1 MNKYIFIALFLSSI
15 FQVTAQPDFVY
26 ANVFGAS
33 GSSIYGEA
41 PPFIAV
47 DAEGNTVA
55 TAQFQGTVSFPGGG
69 RISSQ
74 GDWDIYVK
82 KNDSEGN
89 FLWSFA
95 LQNSQE
101 QVPRDIKVDAEGNI
115 IVTGY
120 FRGTMDFDPSSSVFN
135 MTQYNGSGGI
145 TNRTGFVAKYS
156 PDGNF
161 LWSKRFGSTSWASYG
176 ESLAL
181 DNEDNIYV
189 TGDGGNAFRFE
200 NMDLNFTA
208 SSLFVIKLNAE
219 GDFQWFNHFHK
230 VDDNAHEQITFAGN
244 LYLVSSF
251 TTPINLNLESS
262 APNVNPI
269 GENDLL
275 IVLINPSN
283 GEFIRAGRIAG
294 DHKESIINIISDE
307 FDNKYVL
314 YSSKDEDEAYPTY
327 FVRKTNDREA
337 QQFRIEID
345 SFIINDL
352 AIGDKSQ
359 LYLVG
364 NRQNSITYNPSSVR
378 YEIEGDGTGVL
389 LKFSDQGTFIKKS
402 LLKTDFFSGAGHV
415 ACTDNNQV
423 IVTGSLIGRSS
434 LEPNVQTLDYSPIDV
449 LDAYQFMW
457 TDCEAICLQEKIS
470 GCAPQSF
477 NGIDF
482 YDEGIEIID
491 IIDENGCLTQVEL
504 TKEIFD
510 IDPYILLDENGIECD
525 LVGDYTWTEIPS
537 GNILPEQTNILSV
550 DEPGF
555 YTVQIETPENCSF
568 ASRPIRYPE
577 NAFYPGFG
585 TVDKYGQHVIVRD
598 SFIFVSGESAASD
611 NQYVFPMVF
620 RNEEWISGSVIRDIN
635 EKSSNQEFKGSID
648 TEGNWMVAGNPN
660 AGQGGEVY
668 IYEKNAP
675 AFRWNLRQTLRDQF
689 SFAKEFGYAV
699 SIHEG
704 TIIVGAPGSD
714 FQGHTAAGKIYTYRR
729 EGNEWIPNGS
739 YAERGS
745 YENRRY
751 GQTIANTE
759 HYTCIGSKTNLN
771 PLSDNMV
778 HIYPQITSG
787 LADDR
792 LHTIEGNN
800 DITQLNQAINSDV
813 SDALQIL
820 SNEGVISYAITD
832 QEVTSENLTPDIPEG
847 ALGYSINEYGIAVS
861 YYNAEYEAEDIHLYK
876 EDGDGNIY
884 EDVYN
889 NYMPRDG
896 FASGF
901 DLLENNLLIGAP
913 FKLNPGPRNITG
925 KLYQY
930 EFNKRLSSI
939 EEHALENKFHIYPN
953 PTHNFLTIDNQNE
966 LIQEIA
972 IYNNLAHLVKVQK
985 TESSE
990 INVDLN
996 GLDHGLYY
1004 IKLKTKSGQTFV
1016 KKCIKI

>member
-1 MNKYIFIALFLSSI
+1 M
-15 FQVTAQPDFVY
+15 
-26 ANVFGAS
+26 
-33 GSSIYGEA
+33 
-41 PPFIAV
+41 
-47 DAEGNTVA
+47 
-55 TAQFQGTVSFPGGG
+55 
-69 RISSQ
+69 
-74 GDWDIYVK
+74 
-82 KNDSEGN
+82 
-89 FLWSFA
+89 
-95 LQNSQE
+95 
-101 QVPRDIKVDAEGNI
+101 
-115 IVTGY
+115 
-120 FRGTMDFDPSSSVFN
+120 
-135 MTQYNGSGGI
+135 
-145 TNRTGFVAKYS
+145 
-156 PDGNF
+156 
-161 LWSKRFGSTSWASYG
+161 
-176 ESLAL
+176 
-181 DNEDNIYV
+181 
-189 TGDGGNAFRFE
+189 
-200 NMDLNFTA
+200 
-208 SSLFVIKLNAE
+208 
-219 GDFQWFNHFHK
+219 
-230 VDDNAHEQITFAGN
+230 
-244 LYLVSSF
+244 
-251 TTPINLNLESS
+251 
-262 APNVNPI
+262 
-269 GENDLL
+269 
-275 IVLINPSN
+275 
-283 GEFIRAGRIAG
+283 
-294 DHKESIINIISDE
+294 
-307 FDNKYVL
+307 
-314 YSSKDEDEAYPTY
+314 
-327 FVRKTNDREA
+327 
-337 QQFRIEID
+337 
-345 SFIINDL
+345 
-352 AIGDKSQ
+352 
-359 LYLVG
+359 
-364 NRQNSITYNPSSVR
+364 
-378 YEIEGDGTGVL
+378 
-389 LKFSDQGTFIKKS
+389 
-402 LLKTDFFSGAGHV
+402 
-415 ACTDNNQV
+415 
-423 IVTGSLIGRSS
+423 
-434 LEPNVQTLDYSPIDV
+434 
-449 LDAYQFMW
+449 
-457 TDCEAICLQEKIS
+457 
-470 GCAPQSF
+470 
-477 NGIDF
+477 
-482 YDEGIEIID
+482 
-491 IIDENGCLTQVEL
+491 
-504 TKEIFD
+504 
-510 IDPYILLDENGIECD
+510 
-525 LVGDYTWTEIPS
+525 
-537 GNILPEQTNILSV
+537 
-550 DEPGF
+550 
-555 YTVQIETPENCSF
+555 
-568 ASRPIRYPE
+568 
-577 NAFYPGFG
+577 
-585 TVDKYGQHVIVRD
+585 
-598 SFIFVSGESAASD
+598 SGESAASD